1 RLAGAA
7 PNALLILDHVYVEYA
22 DHDLT
27 PAVLDLPNVLVLRTL
42 SKAWGLAGCRVG
54 YAVGSPYVVAVLRA
68 AGGPYTVA
76 APSVAL
82 ALSQL
87 ERGVEPLRAH
97 VARVREERRLLTARL
112 AAASLAP
119 HPSQANF
126 VLVECGTRAA
136 SIRAGLAARG
146 ALVREFP
153 DRPGLEPALR
163 ITLPGAPADFARLRA
178 ARAGTLDADAP

>member
-1 RLAGAA
+1 MTLADVRRLAAAA

-112 AAASLAP
+112 AAAGLLP
-119 HPSQANF
+119 RPSQANF
-126 VLVECGTRAA
+126 VRSEEHTSELQSLAYLVCR
-136 SIRAGLAARG
+136 
-146 ALVREFP
+146 
-153 DRPGLEPALR
+153 
-163 ITLPGAPADFARLRA
+163 
-178 ARAGTLDADAP
+178 